1 MPSESFAFVRIFSPR
16 YSREDVLALLRERL
30 PRLHERLP
38 LRRAVL
44 FGSYAR
50 GDFTAFSDIDVLVVY
65 ADPPRPQAFALVKKT
80 LGILGLQPHVLS
92 EGEYE
97 ALRHVWER
105 MTEGGVE
112 LWPGR
117 GEGHGG

>member
-1 MPSESFAFVRIFSPR
+1 MPSESFASVRIFSPR

-97 ALRHVWER
+97 ALRPVWER